1 MNTKFSNNTSM
12 VDEEANST
20 NASNYFEYDSIV
32 IQQGS
37 EIANAMNRIYGIV
50 PKEFKRAT
58 RNLENYP
65 NLENMPVIPLIDLN
79 GEIVGLRF
87 MNLIEGN
94 EINIGNGNI
103 IFNEHFKSVLLV
115 TEDSQTAF
123 KLSDS
128 KYKIL
133 LVNNLSQ
140 NKAQQIKA
148 RFNDIC
154 VVTTCDHIRDLKRR
168 LSSLNIKI
176 IGLSLPVDSFTCTK
190 ELESEINNLILSTQ
204 LIDWKEPQPVRAELL
219 PVKKL
224 NKSMLPMDLA
234 DYVFD
239 EAERADKMPVDFVA
253 VSLLSSLGS
262 LLGTKVTIKPKPL
275 GDWRVMTNLWSA
287 VVGTPSMKKSPAYE
301 AGLRPISQL
310 IDKAKETSKC
320 KDLDRKTAISSIN
333 QESKDLT
340 EELLIKIRAEKLSA
354 EQELRELKKE
364 LTKIKDE
371 TEREELFLKIAKQ
384 ELKIEANKKN
394 EVAAN
399 SEETPEKRYQ
409 TDDATIEALSD
420 LEVNNPNGILVF
432 RDELVGLFAF
442 LEKDGGLGR
451 TFFLEGWNGT
461 GSYQIDRI
469 GRGSQ
474 FIPNHCLTVMGGI
487 QPDKLIQYLEP
498 AIKGLGNDG
507 LIQRF
512 QLLVYPD
519 SETWEYVDRK
529 PDNNARNA
537 VYSIFES
544 MDKLNEVSLCSIG
557 SNSSDSYNKSPYFI
571 FSDEAQNLFIEWT
584 TSLHTKKI
592 QNEDHQII
600 QEHLS
605 KYPKLMAGLALLFH
619 VIDGIN
625 LGAVGG
631 VSKRA
636 TEMAIEWC
644 DYLESHARR
653 IYGLVLHSS
662 NFKASILANK
672 LIKLPESD
680 KWRTDGFS
688 AREVFRKNWKSLTDI
703 QHIYEALDILNEAC
717 WVHVEEVE
725 ATVKGGRP
733 TKRYWINP
741 KIYEMI

>member
-1 MNTKFSNNTSM
+1 MSSKYSNNTSSTV
-12 VDEEANST
+12 VDAD
-20 NASNYFEYDSIV
+20 YFEYDSTV
-32 IQQGS
+32 IQQSS
-37 EIANAMNRIYGIV
+37 EIANVMNRVYGIV
-50 PKEFKRAT
+50 PKEFKIAT

-65 NLENMPVIPLIDLN
+65 NLENVPVIPLRDLN
-79 GEIVGLRF
+79 GEIIGLQF
-87 MNLIEGN
+87 INLIEGKV
-94 EINIGNGNI
+94 INIGNGNI
-103 IFNEHFKSVLLV
+103 IFNEKNKSVLLV
-115 TEDSQTAF
+115 TEDIQTAF

-133 LVNNLSQ
+133 LANNLSD
-140 NKAQQIKA
+140 NKVQEIKA

-154 VVTTCDHIRDLKRR
+154 VVTTCDQVRDLKRR
-168 LSSLNIKI
+168 LSGLSIKI

-190 ELESEINNLILSTQ
+190 ELENEINNLILNTQ
-204 LIDWKEPQPVRAELL
+204 LIDWKEPQLIRAELL

-224 NKSMLPMDLA
+224 TKSMLPMDLA
-234 DYVFD
+234 NYVFD

-262 LLGTKVTIKPKPL
+262 VLGTKVTIKPKPL
-275 GDWRVMTNLWSA
+275 GDWRVMSNLWSA
-287 VVGTPSMKKSPAYE
+287 VVGTPSMKKTPAYE

-310 IDKAKETSKC
+310 IANAKEISTG
-320 KDLDRKTAISSIN
+320 KDLDKQTVKNSKN
-333 QESKDLT
+333 QKFKDLN
-340 EELLIKIRAEKLSA
+340 EELIIKIRAENLSA
-354 EQELRELKKE
+354 EQELKDLKKE

-371 TEREELFLKIAKQ
+371 IDREELFLKIAKQ
-384 ELKIEANKKN
+384 ELRIEANKKN
-394 EVAAN
+394 EVAN
-399 SEETPEKRYQ
+399 NEEIPEKRYQ
-409 TDDATIEALSD
+409 TADTTIEALSD

-432 RDELVGLFAF
+432 RDELVGLFVG
-442 LEKDGGLGR
+442 LEKDGGLGK

-469 GRGSQ
+469 GRGEQ

-487 QPDKLIQYLEP
+487 QPDKLTKYLEP

-507 LIQRF
+507 FIQRF

-519 SETWEYVDRK
+519 VENWEYVDRI
-529 PDNNARNA
+529 PDKDARNA

-544 MDKLNEVSLCSIG
+544 MDELNEVSLYDIG
-557 SNSSDSYNKSPYFI
+557 ANSSDNDNKGPYFV
-571 FSDEAQNLFIEWT
+571 FSDEAQNIFKEWM
-584 TSLHTKKI
+584 TSLHKEKI
-592 QNEDHQII
+592 PKEEHPII

-605 KYPKLMAGLALLFH
+605 KYPKLLAGLALLFH

-625 LGAVGG
+625 LGSVGG
-631 VSKRA
+631 VSKSA
-636 TEMAIEWC
+636 IEMAIEWC
-644 DYLESHARR
+644 DYLETHARR

-662 NFKASILANK
+662 NLRASILANK
-672 LIKLPESD
+672 LKSFSESD

-688 AREVFRKNWKSLTDI
+688 AREVFRNNWKSLTDMKN
-703 QHIYEALDILNEAC
+703 IYEALDILNDAC

-741 KIYEMI
+741 KIYEMS

>member
-1 MNTKFSNNTSM
+1 MNSKYSNNTNIA
-12 VDEEANST
+12 VEEAEST
-20 NASNYFEYDSIV
+20 NAADYFEYDSMV
-32 IQQGS
+32 IQEGT
-37 EIANAMNRIYGIV
+37 ETANAMNRIYGLL

-65 NLENMPVIPLIDLN
+65 NLEDMPVIPLRNLN
-79 GEIVGLRF
+79 GEIIGLRF
-87 MNLIEGN
+87 INLIKGN

-103 IFNEHFKSVLLV
+103 IFNEKSKSVLLV
-115 TEDSQTAF
+115 TEDSQTAY

-140 NKAQQIKA
+140 NKAQQIKEK
-148 RFNDIC
+148 FNEVCI
-154 VVTTCDHIRDLKRR
+154 VTTCDHVRDLKRR
-168 LSSLNIKI
+168 LFSLNIKI

-190 ELESEINNLILSTQ
+190 ELENEINNLILSTQ
-204 LIDWKEPQPVRAELL
+204 LIDWKVPQPIRAELL

-224 NKSMLPMDLA
+224 TKSMLPMDLA

-253 VSLLSSLGS
+253 VTLLSSLGS
-262 LLGTKVTIKPKPL
+262 VLGTKVTIKPKPL
-275 GDWRVMTNLWSA
+275 GDWRVMSNLWSA

-310 IDKAKETSKC
+310 IDNAKETSKGGE
-320 KDLDRKTAISSIN
+320 LNQKTATSSIN
-333 QESKDLT
+333 TDFKDLND
-340 EELLIKIRAEKLSA
+340 ELTIKMRAENLSA
-354 EQELRELKKE
+354 EQELKELKKE

-371 TEREELFLKIAKQ
+371 IEREELFLKIAKQ
-384 ELKIEANKKN
+384 ELRIEANKKN
-394 EVAAN
+394 EIAN
-399 SEETPEKRYQ
+399 HEEKPEKRYQ
-409 TDDATIEALSD
+409 TDDTTIEALSD

-442 LEKDGGLGR
+442 LEKDGGLGK

-469 GRGSQ
+469 GRGKQ

-487 QPDKLIQYLEP
+487 QPDKLIKYLEP

-507 LIQRF
+507 FIQRF

-519 SETWEYVDRK
+519 AETWEYVDRI
-529 PDNNARNA
+529 PDKDARGA
-537 VYSIFES
+537 VYSIFEGI
-544 MDKLNEVSLCSIG
+544 DELNEVSLYDIG
-557 SNSSDSYNKSPYFI
+557 ANISDNYNKIPYFV
-571 FSDEAQNLFIEWT
+571 FSDDAQNIFKEWMT
-584 TSLHTKKI
+584 WLHKEKI
-592 QNEDHQII
+592 PNEEHPII

-605 KYPKLMAGLALLFH
+605 KYPKLLAGLALLFH

-625 LGAVGG
+625 LGSVGG

-636 TEMAIEWC
+636 IEMAIEWC
-644 DYLESHARR
+644 DYLETHARR

-662 NFKASILANK
+662 NFRASILANK
-672 LIKLPESD
+672 LKNFSESD

-688 AREVFRKNWKSLTDI
+688 AREVFRKNWKSLTDM
-703 QHIYEALDILNEAC
+703 QNIYEALDILNDAC
-717 WVHVEEVE
+717 WVHIEDVE

-741 KIYEMI
+741 KIYEMS

>member
-1 MNTKFSNNTSM
+1 MNSKYS
-12 VDEEANST
+12 NST
-20 NASNYFEYDSIV
+20 SVAVKEADNTNAADYFEYDSIV

-37 EIANAMNRIYGIV
+37 ETANAMNRVYGVV

-58 RNLENYP
+58 RNFENYP

-79 GEIVGLRF
+79 GEIIGLRF

-94 EINIGNGNI
+94 EINIGYGNI
-103 IFNEHFKSVLLV
+103 IFNEQSKSVLLV

-140 NKAQQIKA
+140 SKAQQIKA
-148 RFNDIC
+148 KFNDIC
-154 VVTTCDHIRDLKRR
+154 VVTTCHHIRDIKRR

-190 ELESEINNLILSTQ
+190 ELENEINNLILSTL
-204 LIDWKEPQPVRAELL
+204 LIDWKEPQPISAELL

-224 NKSMLPMDLA
+224 TKSMLPMDLA
-234 DYVFD
+234 NYVFD

-262 LLGTKVTIKPKPL
+262 VLGTKVTIKPKPR
-275 GDWRVMTNLWSA
+275 GDWGVMSNLWSA

-320 KDLDRKTAISSIN
+320 KDLDKKTVISSIN
-333 QESKDLT
+333 QKFKDLN
-340 EELLIKIRAEKLSA
+340 EELIIKIRAEKLSA
-354 EQELRELKKE
+354 EQELKELKKE
-364 LTKIKDE
+364 LTKIKGE
-371 TEREELFLKIAKQ
+371 REREELFLKIAKQ
-384 ELKIEANKKN
+384 EFRIEANKKN
-394 EVAAN
+394 EVVN
-399 SEETPEKRYQ
+399 NEEIPEKRYQ
-409 TDDATIEALSD
+409 TDDTTIEALSD

-442 LEKDGGLGR
+442 LEKDGGLGKP
-451 TFFLEGWNGT
+451 FFLEGWNGT
-461 GSYQIDRI
+461 GSYQVDRI
-469 GRGSQ
+469 GRGPQ

-487 QPDKLIQYLEP
+487 QPDKLIKYLEP

-512 QLLVYPD
+512 QLIVYPD
-519 SETWEYVDRK
+519 VESWEYVDRI
-529 PDNNARNA
+529 PDKDARNA

-544 MDKLNEVSLCSIG
+544 MDELNEVSLYDIG
-557 SNSSDSYNKSPYFI
+557 ANTSDNYNKKPYFV
-571 FSDEAQNLFIEWT
+571 FSDEAQNIFREWMT
-584 TSLHTKKI
+584 LLHKEKI
-592 QNEDHQII
+592 PKEEHPII

-605 KYPKLMAGLALLFH
+605 KYPKLLAGLALLFH

-625 LGAVGG
+625 LGSVGG
-631 VSKRA
+631 VSKSA
-636 TEMAIEWC
+636 IEMAIEWC
-644 DYLESHARR
+644 DYLETHARR

-662 NFKASILANK
+662 NFRASILANK
-672 LIKLPESD
+672 LKNFPESD

-688 AREVFRKNWKSLTDI
+688 AREVFRKNWKSLTDM
-703 QHIYEALDILNEAC
+703 QNIYEALDILNDAC

-741 KIYEMI
+741 KIYEMS